1 LAHTA
6 SRDAADAIVEVRALH
21 RHYGAVRAVDG
32 VDLEIARG
40 EMFGLIGHNGAGKT
54 TLFRMLL
61 GLVAPSAGEIAID
74 GVSVTGDGF
83 RALRRRLGYLPENV
97 VFYDNLTGLETLRFF
112 ARLKRAETRTCL
124 PLLERVGLA
133 HAAGRRIREYSK
145 GMRQRL
151 GLAQAL
157 LGEPRLLFLDEPT
170 SGLDPAG
177 IRDFYAMLREL
188 QATGVTIVL
197 TSHVLAEI
205 QQRVDRLAIMAAG
218 RVRAVGTVASLRAA
232 RQLPAVITV
241 EAAAGA
247 RERLRAAL
255 AGLPVTVHEGGATA
269 LAIECRPDLRLH
281 VLGVLAGMADAVGD
295 FTLQEATL
303 EDVLFAADGGPL

>member
-1 LAHTA
+1 
-6 SRDAADAIVEVRALH
+6 
-21 RHYGAVRAVDG
+21 
-32 VDLEIARG
+32 
-40 EMFGLIGHNGAGKT
+40 
-54 TLFRMLL
+54 
-61 GLVAPSAGEIAID
+61 VAPSAGEIAID